1 MADFGIVPV
10 MEINCEAPM
19 STLYTE
25 LDEQEQRVT
34 AGTPGSGISTGIP
47 KVEVSMANAKK
58 VGRVIA
64 AYYGT
69 VPNGFLA
76 TVVGL
81 HVDAAK
87 TATAAKTFRRM
98 KSDLFVE
105 KFGTGSFIYKFAR
118 GKVST
123 SDFLTYQHNFAIEAR
138 ICDFAVANEDEGA
151 ITRRAAKRQA
161 ILDATASSEQVW
173 VDTYTV
179 AFNKA
184 KKAHEKARGVGKVR
198 LARTRDLCEE
208 LMANPPRCAVDV
220 TTLLNRRA
228 CEQAKMIPL
237 LLRTMDERVRFWFDH
252 VTKDTI
258 ASHLG
263 AAMSVVDIRRM
274 CIDEVANPPDVIP
287 PFHTIVGNVFALSC
301 ELLHR
306 LIVAPE
312 DSKRLQLL
320 LNDRSLR
327 MASVDMSGDLSP
339 ECFDQI
345 RGLRNSLDFEAA
357 ENGSWKDIPV
367 LVPETRGK
375 KRSAPEEDGRNTN

>member
-10 MEINCEAPM
+10 MEVNCETAM
-19 STLYTE
+19 STLYE
-25 LDEQEQRVT
+25 DLAEQEQRIT

-87 TATAAKTFRRM
+87 TATAAKTFCRM

-105 KFGTGSFIYKFAR
+105 KFGNNSFIYKFAR

-123 SDFLTYQHNFAIEAR
+123 SNFLTSQHNFAIEAR
-138 ICDFAVANEDEGA
+138 ICEFAIPNEDEAA
-151 ITRRAAKRQA
+151 IARRAAKRQA
-161 ILDATASSEQVW
+161 LLDTIASSEQVW

-184 KKAHEKARGVGKVR
+184 KKAHEKARGLGKVR
-198 LARTRDLCEE
+198 LARTRDLCET

-228 CEQAKMIPL
+228 CEQAKFIPL
-237 LLRTMDERVRFWFDH
+237 RFRTMDERVRFWFDH
-252 VTKDTI
+252 VGKDTI

-274 CIDEVANPPDVIP
+274 CTDEVANPPDVIP
-287 PFHTIVGNVFALSC
+287 PFHTIVGNVFSYSC

-306 LIVAPE
+306 LIIAPE
-312 DSKRLQLL
+312 DGKRVLLL

-327 MASVDMSGDLSP
+327 MASVDMSGDRST
-339 ECFDQI
+339 ECFELI
-345 RGLRNSLDFEAA
+345 RGLRNSLDFGAA
-357 ENGSWKDIPV
+357 GNGSWKDIPV

-375 KRSAPEEDGRNTN
+375 KRSMPQEDEQDIG